1 MDKSGAWPGT
11 FAEARAEMAMSKA
24 AIVAKMNRPDG
35 QAELNIRVV
44 LTILSTA
51 VFLEV
56 RSAFLPMLIFG
67 LRNGILEDTIECGY
81 SRWNSTY
88 CSSTDSRSFPE
99 CRK

>member
-1 MDKSGAWPGT
+1 
-11 FAEARAEMAMSKA
+11 MSKA
-24 AIVAKMNRPDG
+24 AIVATIIRPDG

-56 RSAFLPMLIFG
+56 LSTYLPMLIFG

-81 SRWNSTY
+81 L
-88 CSSTDSRSFPE
+88 
-99 CRK
+99 